1 MYLRLTKYD
10 LILHLFIFIL
20 ISKTFL
26 CISVVEEKR
35 QPLWRRDMPG
45 LKHIRGILYEE
56 YPMGQIDESSGSTK
70 NSFYQGKYRIRLGLN
85 QFLRIIRID

>member
-1 MYLRLTKYD
+1 MKYYLPIY
-10 LILHLFIFIL
+10 IF

-70 NSFYQGKYRIRLGLN
+70 NSFYQGKYRIRLGSN

>member
-1 MYLRLTKYD
+1 M
-10 LILHLFIFIL
+10 
-20 ISKTFL
+20 
-26 CISVVEEKR
+26 VEEKR

-85 QFLRIIRID
+85 QFLIIMLKDRLNLKTFILLHISTQQKVSC